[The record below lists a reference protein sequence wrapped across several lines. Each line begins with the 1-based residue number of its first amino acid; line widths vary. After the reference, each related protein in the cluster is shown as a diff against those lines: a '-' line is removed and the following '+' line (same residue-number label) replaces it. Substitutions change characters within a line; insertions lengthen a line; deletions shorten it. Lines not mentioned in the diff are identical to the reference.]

1 MLSHP
6 LTARRGNI
14 LAATGMILAVVATI
28 LLHEK
33 DGQPVGNIGLILAA
47 IVIGTVIGWV
57 ISRKVRMTAMPQ
69 LVSFFN
75 GMGGAAAAI
84 ISMLEF
90 PLISNELV
98 ERTGMANGQVLIILL
113 GLIIGTISWAG
124 SMIAFGKLD
133 GWIGDMKNRFMIF
146 VNLSILA
153 LLLGSIVFIM
163 TRDVQSAS

>member
-1 MLSHP
+1 MNEISQFPYGISILEITYVLTSVLFIVGLKMLSHP

-33 DGQPVGNIGLILAA
+33 DGQPVRNIGLILAA
-47 IVIGTVIGWV
+47 IVIGTVIGWI

-113 GLIIGTISWAG
+113 G
-124 SMIAFGKLD
+124 
-133 GWIGDMKNRFMIF
+133 
-146 VNLSILA
+146 
-153 LLLGSIVFIM
+153 
-163 TRDVQSAS
+163 